1 LKRKFKVSINDKSYE
16 VEVEEIDS
24 EDNKNIFEK
33 TSKNYEDDEVKEIKK
48 EKIEK
53 NPKEITEKHKKEKRK
68 EEKKTEE
75 TKTESF
81 KSDENSGYEVKA
93 PLPGLVNE
101 INVREGQTV
110 KAGDKLLIIE
120 AMKME
125 NEIPAEYDGVV
136 EKILVKRG
144 DSVEGDQILM
154 IIK

>member
-1 LKRKFKVSINDKSYE
+1 MKRKFKVSINDKSYE

-24 EDNKNIFEK
+24 EDNKNIVEK

-53 NPKEITEKHKKEKRK
+53 NPKEITEKPKKEKRK

-81 KSDENSGYEVKA
+81 KSDETSGFEVKA